1 VEHSRKRLLIPLE
14 NIRLSQ
20 KKTCCIFIGVYYFG
34 DLGFGRDMKA
44 KMKVG
49 HSNEKAYK
57 FQLTDS
63 TLFIAACKIK
73 AWQILGS

>member
-1 VEHSRKRLLIPLE
+1 MH
-14 NIRLSQ
+14 
-20 KKTCCIFIGVYYFG
+20 FG

-49 HSNEKAYK
+49 HNNKKADK
-57 FQLTDS
+57 FYLTDS

>member
-1 VEHSRKRLLIPLE
+1 
-14 NIRLSQ
+14 
-20 KKTCCIFIGVYYFG
+20 
-34 DLGFGRDMKA
+34 MKA

-63 TLFIAACKIK
+63 TSFIAACKIK